1 MSKTLNRDLLLDS
14 KGDLAIVNGDLVL
27 TDSSNNTAQ
36 AIRRRLCT
44 FQGEWFLD
52 ESIGLPYFDDIL
64 GKGKFL
70 SDIKVIYL
78 REIQSVPEV
87 AEILEFNIEE
97 NAVTRTLKINF
108 TVRDDNG
115 NVIEIEI

>member
-1 MSKTLNRDLLLDS
+1 MSKTLNRDLAIDAT
-14 KGDLAIVNGDLVL
+14 GELAIVNGDLVL
-27 TDSSNNTAQ
+27 TDSATNTAQ
-36 AIRRRLCT
+36 AIRRRLST

-52 ESIGLPYFDDIL
+52 ESIGLPYFNDIL

-87 AEILEFNIEE
+87 EEILEFNIEE
-97 NAVTRTLKINF
+97 DPVRRILKINF
-108 TVRDDNG
+108 TVRDENG
-115 NVIEIEI
+115 YVIEIEI

>member
-1 MSKTLNRDLLLDS
+1 MSKTLNRDLVLDAN
-14 KGDLAIVNGDLVL
+14 GELMITNGDLSL

-36 AIRRRLCT
+36 AIRRKLCT
-44 FQGEWFLD
+44 FEGEWYLD
-52 ESIGLPYFDDIL
+52 RSIGLPYFSDVL

-87 AEILEFNIEE
+87 AEILEFNISEDP
-97 NAVTRTLKINF
+97 RLRILKIDF
-108 TVRDDNG
+108 KVRDDMG

>member
-1 MSKTLNRDLLLDS
+1 MSKTFNRDLLIS
-14 KGDLAIVNGDLVL
+14 STGDLAIVKGDLLL

-36 AIRRRLCT
+36 AIRRRLST

-97 NAVTRTLKINF
+97 DPILRKLKINF
-108 TVRDDNG
+108 TVRDDDG
-115 NVIEIEI
+115 NVIELEI

>member
-1 MSKTLNRDLLLDS
+1 MSKTLNRDIALNANGEL
-14 KGDLAIVNGDLVL
+14 KIVNGDISL

-36 AIRRRLCT
+36 AIRRRLGT
-44 FQGEWFLD
+44 FQGECYLD
-52 ESIGLPYFDDIL
+52 ESIGLPYFDEIL
-64 GKGKFL
+64 GKGNLL

-78 REIQSVPEV
+78 REIQAIPEV

-97 NAVTRTLKINF
+97 DARTRTLKINF

-115 NVIEIEI
+115 NVIEIDI